1 MRVAQARA
9 RKATEKAR
17 KVKVM
22 ERAKVRKEKGKAE
35 EKAKARRVEADRA
48 RPTAE
53 HVQDKALLRG
63 DDRHQKTPKRCA
75 SCTTRESAPKVTQS
89 ARSYATPLANGIK
102 LGDAEMKE
110 IASFRIVR
118 REVYS
123 WLSSSLPR
131 N

>member
-1 MRVAQARA
+1 MAQARA
-9 RKATEKAR
+9 RKAREKAR
-17 KVKVM
+17 KVKVK

-53 HVQDKALLRG
+53 HVQDKALQRG
-63 DDRHQKTPKRCA
+63 DDRHQRTLKRCA
-75 SCTTRESAPKVTQS
+75 SCTARESAPKVTQS
-89 ARSYATPLANGIK
+89 ARSYTIPLANGIK
-102 LGDAEMKE
+102 LGNAEME
-110 IASFRIVR
+110 QIASFRIVR

-123 WLSSSLPR
+123 WYSSSLPR